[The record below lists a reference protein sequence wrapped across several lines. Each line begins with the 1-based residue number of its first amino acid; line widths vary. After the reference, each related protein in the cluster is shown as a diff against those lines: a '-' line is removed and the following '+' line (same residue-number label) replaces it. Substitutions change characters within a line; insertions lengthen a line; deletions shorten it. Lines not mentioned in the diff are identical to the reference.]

1 MVDGNYANDS
11 GIRVNLAAFATSKFG
26 HYRDPTRLQNE
37 SNNVLLSVAGCPAQG
52 SPSLL
57 NLLPADE
64 IMELEGSNCVCLD
77 LEAIIKSWDWD
88 GGIN

>member
-1 MVDGNYANDS
+1 MADGNYASDS
-11 GIRVNLAAFATSKFG
+11 GIWVYLAAFATSKFG
-26 HYRDPTRLQNE
+26 PDRDPTRLQNE
-37 SNNVLLSVAGCPAQG
+37 SNSVLLSAAGRPARG

-57 NLLPADE
+57 NLLPVDE
-64 IMELEGSNCVCLD
+64 IMELEGSNRVCFD